1 MPTGMF
7 PGSIPTTYANL
18 VSISSVPSVFIFS
31 TVEGVS
37 NTALTI
43 AYIFLG
49 LIMLIVLL
57 LGYMLYMYIKNP
69 KVFNSTVNNWFQDFK
84 HGFIAYG
91 LPSWWDKFSAT
102 NLAKFIRIGGSLCI
116 ITMRVIMP
124 NYPQVDSFI
133 NGHIAVLGFVTIM
146 TLLFFAYFLV
156 LSACNLWSAG
166 KYLKTGLFMK
176 FNSPFMLEG
185 TLRRMAGLA
194 AKSIGAAAG
203 GTFVYGS
210 SVSGFDDFQRNVFNA
225 SNNQLVS
232 TQMRVG
238 VDAIKEATGY
248 NARYNAPIAPTPKPA
263 ELGPLKEVLK

>member
-1 MPTGMF
+1 
-7 PGSIPTTYANL
+7 
-18 VSISSVPSVFIFS
+18 
-31 TVEGVS
+31 
-37 NTALTI
+37 
-43 AYIFLG
+43 
-49 LIMLIVLL
+49 
-57 LGYMLYMYIKNP
+57 MYIKNP

-124 NYPQVDSFI
+124 NYPEVDSFI

-248 NARYNAPIAPTPKPA
+248 NARYNAPIGSTPKPV
-263 ELGPLKEVLK
+263 ELPSLTGFQKAAAATDVKK